1 MEGIVVG
8 IDLSRKYYDVSC
20 LDPGGEV
27 VLDQHRYAYTP
38 AGMRQMRQTVAGL
51 IEEHGYDG
59 AEVAAE
65 STGLLW
71 FHLMADLA
79 QHEPDYA
86 LYLLNPRD
94 VRKFIQAM
102 GEEDKTDAKDAYGV
116 ADRQRVRRPEHELRL
131 DMPYLALQRLTRY
144 RFSLV
149 QQLASEKVRLT
160 NFVYLK
166 ASAYMTVKPFSDIF
180 GATSRQVL
188 SGELTL
194 DELAALPTAEL
205 AEQLQAYGRQRFA
218 APEQR
223 AALLKQ
229 VAAESFP
236 LPAEMVAAVD
246 TVLDVGLAHIGGL
259 EQHMLS
265 APVPIRSPRVR
276 HTRIPHFHVS
286 WWRRAAMDNSYGL
299 LNLDH
304 LFQHLYLDLEGYRLY
319 A

>member
-1 MEGIVVG
+1 MPSPPQQQEERTMGRMVVG

-180 GATSRQVL
+180 GATSPQVL

-194 DELAALPTAEL
+194 DELAALPTA
-205 AEQLQAYGRQRFA
+205 
-218 APEQR
+218 
-223 AALLKQ
+223 
-229 VAAESFP
+229 
-236 LPAEMVAAVD
+236 
-246 TVLDVGLAHIGGL
+246 GL
-259 EQHMLS
+259 
-265 APVPIRSPRVR
+265 
-276 HTRIPHFHVS
+276 
-286 WWRRAAMDNSYGL
+286 
-299 LNLDH
+299 
-304 LFQHLYLDLEGYRLY
+304 
-319 A
+319 